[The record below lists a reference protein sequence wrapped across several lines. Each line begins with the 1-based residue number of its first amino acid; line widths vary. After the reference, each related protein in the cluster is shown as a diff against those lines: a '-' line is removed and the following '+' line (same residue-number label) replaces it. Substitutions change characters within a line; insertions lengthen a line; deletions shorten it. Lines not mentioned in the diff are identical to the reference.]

1 MDRRV
6 LAGLVA
12 AAALFG
18 AWAAASAA
26 AKAGPGPV
34 TVPISISGGQG
45 TATGARPM
53 VKVRVGRSKPVPL
66 LLDTG
71 SSGLRIFEPVVRTGP
86 GSGVTVTSRRNVI
99 TYAGGHRYAGVVAS
113 AVVKIGAQATAG
125 PVPFSLVQ
133 QASCTRAKP
142 SCPAAGGI
150 PGAMRNGVYGILGIG
165 TGKSGG
171 GVISPVLGM
180 PGRLGRRWSIH
191 LRKRSGSLVL
201 GAPAPKPRSVA
212 ATLRLPSRGSRGA
225 VRFWADARAPVC
237 LAVGAVRTCV
247 PGLFDSGTFQMQIW
261 GSPLDTVPTEPGGAR
276 VLQGTRVSTSAA
288 GSVKAFWTFPAGAT
302 KSKDTVTVHGG
313 RPFVNFGVQAYYA
326 FTVTLDDRTGTLI
339 LGRR

>member
-6 LAGLVA
+6 LAVLVA
-12 AAALFG
+12 AAAVFG
-18 AWAAASAA
+18 AFAAVPAEGRPRS
-26 AKAGPGPV
+26 GPV
-34 TVPISISGGQG
+34 AIPISINGGQG
-45 TATGARPM
+45 SAVGARPM

-71 SSGLRIFEPVVRTGP
+71 SSGLRIFAPVVRTGP

-99 TYAGGHRYAGVVAS
+99 TYAGGHRFAGVVAS

-133 QASCTRAKP
+133 RASCTTAKP

-150 PGAMRNGVYGILGIG
+150 PGAMRDGVYGVLGIG

-180 PGRLGRRWSIH
+180 PGPLGRRWSLH

-201 GAPAPKPRSVA
+201 GAAAPKPRSVA
-212 ATLRLPSRGSRGA
+212 ATLQLPPRGSRGA
-225 VRFWADARAPVC
+225 IRFWADARAPVC

-276 VLQGTRVSTSAA
+276 VLQGTKVSISPA
-288 GSVKAFWTFPAGAT
+288 GSGKSFWTFRAGTT
-302 KSKDTVTVHGG
+302 KSDDTVTVHAG

-326 FTVTLDDRTGTLI
+326 FTVTLDDRTGTLF
-339 LGRR
+339 LSVR